1 MNFKGTNQFGFVLG
15 ASQLVNLYQEH
26 HGNQE
31 MEEKLCKWTDANK
44 LRAYEKDLLNK
55 AGKTVG
61 EMLDSWENPVFAAP
75 EKVSH
80 NVQSYQT
87 SVYVMGY
94 LTIILKLNKIN
105 AIINASGC

>member
-1 MNFKGTNQFGFVLG
+1 M
-15 ASQLVNLYQEH
+15 ASLYQEYQ
-26 HGNQE
+26 GNQE
-31 MEEKLCKWTDANK
+31 TEEKLCKWTDVDK
-44 LRAYEKDLLNK
+44 LRAYEKDLLNS

-87 SVYVMGY
+87 VGHGEFND
-94 LTIILKLNKIN
+94 IKLMLFLMLMVLLI
-105 AIINASGC
+105 AG